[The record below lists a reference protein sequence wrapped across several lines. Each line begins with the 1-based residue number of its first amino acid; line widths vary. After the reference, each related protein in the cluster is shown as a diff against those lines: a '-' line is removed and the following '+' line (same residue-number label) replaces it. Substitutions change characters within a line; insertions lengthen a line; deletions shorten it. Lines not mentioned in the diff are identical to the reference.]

1 MEKICS
7 GNYENVLSLIE
18 RAEYYY
24 VWIQTNETDGL
35 YDCIN
40 RQQFENK
47 MIDKIEDNNCH
58 IEDLYLNDDGEL
70 YYKDCCIEFWKS
82 KSWKSGGNN
91 EYIR

>member
-18 RAEYYY
+18 RAEHYY
-24 VWIQTNETDGL
+24 VWIQTSETDGL

-47 MIDKIEDNNCH
+47 MVDKIEDNDCH
-58 IEDLYLNDDGEL
+58 IEDFYFNDVGNEL
-70 YYKDCCIEFWKS
+70 FYE
-82 KSWKSGGNN
+82 G
-91 EYIR
+91 R